1 MAELSE
7 LDFYKLQY
15 TGQQVDAALGQILN
29 GEVQQAVEDAQEAA
43 EQAQAAQA
51 AVENLGVEASSL
63 PSTALARVT
72 KTVGSDGAVTLTFG
86 IPKGDTGPVG
96 PAGPQGNPG
105 VAVATDGLWALH
117 IDSEGHLILDY
128 DGDTPPDLEID
139 ENGHLIYTVNGQ
151 TVDLGQVTGGGSG
164 GGGDW
169 SLPAGTSYTTGSASA
184 KTVSISGF
192 TLTTGALVC
201 VDFQYGNTAAS
212 PTLNVSGTGAK
223 TIRVGSALEDPGQIK
238 SGMQHLFRYDGAY
251 WQLMN
256 PYAVPGGGSGGGNV
270 TDGED
275 VSGLNFTGFLTA
287 DSNIRID
294 FKGNRLQ
301 GVNTPTAATDAVN
314 KQYVDE
320 QSVSSIANLRGDVSL
335 EAEGFAEV
343 SASGSTITIR
353 AEIPFGQSA
362 SSAASTAKT
371 VSISGFTLKTG
382 AVICVEF
389 TNTNTTSTPTLN
401 VSRTGV
407 KYIRVGNSAPSSGQL
422 RAGVQHLF
430 RYDGT
435 YWQLMNPY
443 VETGGGGT
451 AGVSSFKGRTGA
463 VVPQSGDYTA
473 EMVGAVSAH
482 GASEILI
489 TPDGGQSG
497 YYLGAH
503 GSSMGNGVLTLND
516 VYGSGPIRVNG
527 VKYPEDAYDA
537 ANKGYV
543 DQITNAIQ
551 RGLSL

>member
-15 TGQQVDAALGQILN
+15 TGQQVDTALGQILN
-29 GEVQQAVEDAQEAA
+29 GEVQQAVEDAQAAA
-43 EQAQAAQA
+43 EEAQAAQA
-51 AVENLGVEASSL
+51 AVENLGVAADSL

-72 KTVGSDGAVTLTFG
+72 KTVGPDGAVTLTFG
-86 IPKGDTGPVG
+86 IPKGDTGPLG
-96 PAGPQGNPG
+96 PVGPQGNPG

-164 GGGDW
+164 GG
-169 SLPAGTSYTTGSASA
+169 
-184 KTVSISGF
+184 
-192 TLTTGALVC
+192 
-201 VDFQYGNTAAS
+201 
-212 PTLNVSGTGAK
+212 
-223 TIRVGSALEDPGQIK
+223 
-238 SGMQHLFRYDGAY
+238 
-251 WQLMN
+251 
-256 PYAVPGGGSGGGNV
+256 NV
-270 TDGED
+270 TDGGD
-275 VSGLNFTGFLTA
+275 VGGLNFTGFLTA
-287 DSNIRID
+287 ASDIRID

-320 QSVSSIANLRGDVSL
+320 QSVSSIANLQGDVSL

-353 AEIPFGQSA
+353 AEIPFGQST
-362 SSAASTAKT
+362 SSASSTAKT
-371 VSISGFTLKTG
+371 VSIAGFTLKTG

-401 VSRTGV
+401 VSSTGV

-435 YWQLMNPY
+435 YWQLLNPY
-443 VETGGGGT
+443 VEAGGGGT

-497 YYLGAH
+497 YYLSAH
-503 GSSMGNGVLTLND
+503 GSSMGNGLMTLND

-537 ANKGYV
+537 ANKAYV

>member
-15 TGQQVDAALGQILN
+15 TGKQVDTALGQILN
-29 GEVQQAVEDAQEAA
+29 GEVQQAVEDAQAAA
-43 EQAQAAQA
+43 EEAQAAQA

-72 KTVGSDGAVTLTFG
+72 KTVGPDGAVTLTFG
-86 IPKGDTGPVG
+86 IPKGDTGPDG

-151 TVDLGQVTGGGSG
+151 TVDLGQVTGGGGG

-201 VDFQYGNTAAS
+201 VDFQYGNTAAA

-238 SGMQHLFRYDGAY
+238 SGMQHLFRYDGTY

-256 PYAVPGGGSGGGNV
+256 PYAVP
-270 TDGED
+270 
-275 VSGLNFTGFLTA
+275 
-287 DSNIRID
+287 
-294 FKGNRLQ
+294 
-301 GVNTPTAATDAVN
+301 
-314 KQYVDE
+314 
-320 QSVSSIANLRGDVSL
+320 
-335 EAEGFAEV
+335 
-343 SASGSTITIR
+343 
-353 AEIPFGQSA
+353 
-362 SSAASTAKT
+362 
-371 VSISGFTLKTG
+371 
-382 AVICVEF
+382 
-389 TNTNTTSTPTLN
+389 
-401 VSRTGV
+401 
-407 KYIRVGNSAPSSGQL
+407 
-422 RAGVQHLF
+422 
-430 RYDGT
+430 
-435 YWQLMNPY
+435 
-443 VETGGGGT
+443 GGGGT

-497 YYLGAH
+497 YYLSAY

>member
-15 TGQQVDAALGQILN
+15 TGQQVDTALGQILN
-29 GEVQQAVEDAQEAA
+29 GEVQQAVEDAQAAA
-43 EQAQAAQA
+43 EEAQAAQA
-51 AVENLGVEASSL
+51 AVENLGVAADSL

-72 KTVGSDGAVTLTFG
+72 KTVGPDGAVTLTFG

-96 PAGPQGNPG
+96 PVGPQGNPG

-192 TLTTGALVC
+192 MLTTGALVC

-238 SGMQHLFRYDGAY
+238 SGMQHLFRYDGTY

-256 PYAVPGGGSGGGNV
+256 PYAAPGGGG
-270 TDGED
+270 DG
-275 VSGLNFTGFLTA
+275 
-287 DSNIRID
+287 
-294 FKGNRLQ
+294 
-301 GVNTPTAATDAVN
+301 
-314 KQYVDE
+314 
-320 QSVSSIANLRGDVSL
+320 VSSIANLQGDVSL

-353 AEIPFGQSA
+353 AEIPFGQST
-362 SSAASTAKT
+362 SSASSTAKT
-371 VSISGFTLKTG
+371 VSIAGFTLKTG

-401 VSRTGV
+401 VSSTGV

-435 YWQLMNPY
+435 YWQLLNPY
-443 VETGGGGT
+443 VEAGGGGT

-473 EMVGAVSAH
+473 EMVGAVSAY

-497 YYLGAH
+497 YYLSAH
-503 GSSMGNGVLTLND
+503 GSSMGNGLMTLND

-537 ANKGYV
+537 ANRAYV

>member
-15 TGQQVDAALGQILN
+15 TGQQVDTALGQILN
-29 GEVQQAVEDAQEAA
+29 GEVQQAVEDAQAAA
-43 EQAQAAQA
+43 EEAQAAQA
-51 AVENLGVEASSL
+51 AVENLGVAADSL

-72 KTVGSDGAVTLTFG
+72 KTVGPDGAVTLTFG
-86 IPKGDTGPVG
+86 IPRGDTGPVG
-96 PAGPQGNPG
+96 PAGPQGDPG

-164 GGGDW
+164 GG
-169 SLPAGTSYTTGSASA
+169 
-184 KTVSISGF
+184 
-192 TLTTGALVC
+192 
-201 VDFQYGNTAAS
+201 
-212 PTLNVSGTGAK
+212 
-223 TIRVGSALEDPGQIK
+223 
-238 SGMQHLFRYDGAY
+238 DG
-251 WQLMN
+251 
-256 PYAVPGGGSGGGNV
+256 
-270 TDGED
+270 
-275 VSGLNFTGFLTA
+275 
-287 DSNIRID
+287 
-294 FKGNRLQ
+294 
-301 GVNTPTAATDAVN
+301 
-314 KQYVDE
+314 
-320 QSVSSIANLRGDVSL
+320 VSSIANLQGDVSL

-353 AEIPFGQSA
+353 AEIPFGQST
-362 SSAASTAKT
+362 SSASSTAKT
-371 VSISGFTLKTG
+371 VSIAGFTLKTG

-401 VSRTGV
+401 VSSTGV

-435 YWQLMNPY
+435 YWQLLNPY
-443 VETGGGGT
+443 VEAGGGGT
-451 AGVSSFKGRTGA
+451 AGVSSFGGRTGA

-473 EMVGAVSAH
+473 EMVGAVPAS
-482 GASEILI
+482 GASKILI

>member
-15 TGQQVDAALGQILN
+15 TGKQVDAALGQILN
-29 GEVQQAVEDAQEAA
+29 GEVQQAVEDAQAAA
-43 EQAQAAQA
+43 EEAQAAQA
-51 AVENLGVEASSL
+51 AVENLGVAADSL

-72 KTVGSDGAVTLTFG
+72 KTVGPDGTVTLTFG

-164 GGGDW
+164 GGGLTQEEADARY
-169 SLPAGTSYTTGSASA
+169 LQLTG
-184 KTVSISGF
+184 G
-192 TLTTGALVC
+192 TLTGDLNMKRNMLRFEDSSGDGGVLIYDESLSETTPQLSFYGYFGDELVRLNN
-201 VDFQYGNTAAS
+201 VAA
-212 PTLNVSGTGAK
+212 PVS
-223 TIRVGSALEDPGQIK
+223 DYQ
-238 SGMQHLFRYDGAY
+238 
-251 WQLMN
+251 
-256 PYAVPGGGSGGGNV
+256 
-270 TDGED
+270 
-275 VSGLNFTGFLTA
+275 
-287 DSNIRID
+287 
-294 FKGNRLQ
+294 
-301 GVNTPTAATDAVN
+301 AAN

-320 QSVSSIANLRGDVSL
+320 QSVSSIENLQGDVHL
-335 EAEGFAEV
+335 EAEGFAQV

-362 SSAASTAKT
+362 SSASSTVKT
-371 VSISGFTLKTG
+371 VSIAGFTLETG

-389 TNTNTTSTPTLN
+389 TNTNTTSAPTLN
-401 VSRTGV
+401 VSSTGG
-407 KYIRVGNSAPSSGQL
+407 KYIRAGNSAPSAGQL

-435 YWQLMNPY
+435 YWQLLNPY
-443 VETGGGGT
+443 VEAGGGGT

-463 VVPQSGDYTA
+463 VTPQSGDYTA
-473 EMVGAVSAH
+473 EMVGAVSAY

-497 YYLGAH
+497 YYLGAY
-503 GSSMGNGVLTLND
+503 GSTMGNGVLTLND

-527 VKYPEDAYDA
+527 VKYPEDNYDA
-537 ANKGYV
+537 ANKSYV

>member
-15 TGQQVDAALGQILN
+15 TGQQVDTALGQILN

-51 AVENLGVEASSL
+51 AVENLGAAADSL

-72 KTVGSDGAVTLTFG
+72 KTVGPDGAVTLTFG
-86 IPKGDTGPVG
+86 IPKGDTGPEG

-151 TVDLGQVTGGGSG
+151 TVDLGQVTGGGG
-164 GGGDW
+164 GGGGGLTQEEADRRY
-169 SLPAGTSYTTGSASA
+169 LQL
-184 KTVSISGF
+184 SGG
-192 TLTTGALVC
+192 TLTGTLSMAGHGINGVAALAGYNSGRI
-201 VDFQYGNTAAS
+201 D
-212 PTLNVSGTGAK
+212 VSSV
-223 TIRVGSALEDPGQIK
+223 INL
-238 SGMQHLFRYDGAY
+238 
-251 WQLMN
+251 
-256 PYAVPGGGSGGGNV
+256 
-270 TDGED
+270 
-275 VSGLNFTGFLTA
+275 VSGLTTDGDVPVDFNGC
-287 DSNIRID
+287 RI
-294 FKGNRLQ
+294 Q

-335 EAEGFAEV
+335 EAEGFAKV
-343 SASGSTITIR
+343 SASGSAITIR
-353 AEIPFGQSA
+353 AEIPFGQST
-362 SSAASTAKT
+362 SSASSTAKT

-389 TNTNTTSTPTLN
+389 TNTNTASTPTLN
-401 VSRTGV
+401 VSSTGV
-407 KYIRVGNSAPSSGQL
+407 KYIRAGNSAPSSGQL

-443 VETGGGGT
+443 VETSGGGT

-473 EMVGAVSAH
+473 EMVGAVSAY

-497 YYLGAH
+497 YYLGAY
-503 GSSMGNGVLTLND
+503 GSTMGNGLMTLND